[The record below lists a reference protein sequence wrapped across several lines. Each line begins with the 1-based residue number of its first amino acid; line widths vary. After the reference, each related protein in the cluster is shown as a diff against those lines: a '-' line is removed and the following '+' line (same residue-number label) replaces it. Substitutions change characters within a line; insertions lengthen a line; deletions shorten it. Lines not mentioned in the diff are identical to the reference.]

1 MTPLV
6 CRVLGPR
13 RRRGAEE
20 GQIAILILGL
30 FVITLVLI
38 FGAIDVTAAQLGRM
52 RLLDAA
58 DATAL
63 DAADALDE
71 AAAYAG
77 GITETP
83 VLTNGSV
90 HAAAEQHLAR
100 TPRPAGLETWE
111 LGPDTG
117 SPDGRTAVVTLTGR
131 ATLPMTGWVLDS
143 LGGSVT
149 ITVQSRARAPL
160 R

>member
-1 MTPLV
+1 MTALV
-6 CRVLGPR
+6 CRVLRSR
-13 RRRGAEE
+13 RRHGAEE

-30 FVITLVLI
+30 FVITLVLVL
-38 FGAIDVTAAQLGRM
+38 GAIDVTAAQLGRM

-71 AAAYAG
+71 RAAYTE

-83 VLTNGSV
+83 VLTNASV
-90 HAAAEQHLAR
+90 RAAAEQHLAR
-100 TPRPAGLETWE
+100 TPRPTGLEDWE

>member
-1 MTPLV
+1 MRGRV
-6 CRVLGPR
+6 CREPR
-13 RRRGAEE
+13 RRPRDAEE

-30 FVITLVLI
+30 FVITLVLV

-71 AAAYAG
+71 AAAYAQG
-77 GITETP
+77 VTETP
-83 VLTNGSV
+83 VLTDASV
-90 HAAAEQHLAR
+90 RAAAEQHLAR
-100 TPRPAGLETWE
+100 TPRPTGLETWA

-117 SPDGRTAVVTLTGR
+117 TPDGQTAVVTLTGR
-131 ATLPMTGWVLDS
+131 AILPMTGWVLDS
-143 LGGSVT
+143 LGGGVT

-160 R
+160 L

>member
-1 MTPLV
+1 MSRRV
-6 CRVLGPR
+6 CRVPRLR
-13 RRRGAEE
+13 RRDADQ

-38 FGAIDVTAAQLGRM
+38 LGAIDVTAAQLGRM

-71 AAAYAG
+71 EAAYAHG
-77 GITETP
+77 LTETP
-83 VLTNGSV
+83 VLTDASV
-90 HAAAEQHLAR
+90 RAAAEQHLAR
-100 TPRPAGLETWE
+100 TPRPSGLESWA

-117 SPDGRTAVVTLTGR
+117 TPDGQTAVVTLTGR
-131 ATLPMTGWVLDS
+131 ASLPMTGWVLDS
-143 LGGSVT
+143 LGGGVT

-160 R
+160 L

>member
-1 MTPLV
+1 MSRLATRQRLT
-6 CRVLGPR
+6 RDR
-13 RRRGAEE
+13 EE
-20 GQIAILILGL
+20 GQIAILIVGL
-30 FVITLVLI
+30 FVIVLVLVL
-38 FGAIDVTAAQLGRM
+38 GAIDVTAAQLGRM

-71 AAAYAG
+71 AAAYSQ
-77 GITETP
+77 GIGETP
-83 VLTNGSV
+83 LLSTASV
-90 HAAAEQHLAR
+90 REAASEHLAR
-100 TPRPAGLETWE
+100 TPRPTGLESWA

-117 SPDGRTAVVTLTGR
+117 TPDGRTAVVTLTGR
-131 ATLPMTGWVLDS
+131 ATLPMTGWILDS

-149 ITVQSRARAPL
+149 ITVESRARAPL

>member
-1 MTPLV
+1 MT
-6 CRVLGPR
+6 RVMRGWR
-13 RRRGAEE
+13 RPHHGRDE
-20 GQIAILILGL
+20 GQIAILIVGL
-30 FVITLVLI
+30 FVIVITLI

-71 AAAYAG
+71 ERAYSEG
-77 GITETP
+77 LGDTP
-83 VLTNGSV
+83 VLTTASV
-90 HAAAEQHLAR
+90 RQAASEHLAR
-100 TPRPAGLETWE
+100 TPRPAGLESWT

-117 SPDGRTAVVTLTGR
+117 TPDGRTAVVSLTGR
-131 ATLPMTGWVLDS
+131 ATLPMTGWILDA

-149 ITVQSRARAPL
+149 ITVESRARAPL

>member
-1 MTPLV
+1 MRRRV
-6 CRVLGPR
+6 CRVAGLRDRGP
-13 RRRGAEE
+13 ED
-20 GQIAILILGL
+20 GQIAILIVGL
-30 FVITLVLI
+30 FVIVLVLI
-38 FGAIDVTAAQLGRM
+38 LGAIDVTAAQLGRM

-71 AAAYAG
+71 EAAYSEG
-77 GITETP
+77 VTETP

-90 HAAAEQHLAR
+90 RQAAEEHLAR
-100 TPRPAGLETWE
+100 TPRPAGLEMWA
-111 LGPDTG
+111 LGPGTG
-117 SPDGRTAVVTLTGR
+117 TPDGRTAVVTLTGR
-131 ATLPMTGWVLDS
+131 ATLPMTGWILDS

-149 ITVQSRARAPL
+149 ITVESRARAPL

>member
-1 MTPLV
+1 MRRLV
-6 CRVLGPR
+6 CRVAGPR
-13 RRRGAEE
+13 GRDAEG
-20 GQIAILILGL
+20 GQIAILIVGL
-30 FVITLVLI
+30 FVIVLVLV

-71 AAAYAG
+71 EAAYAE

-83 VLTNGSV
+83 VLTNASV
-90 HAAAEQHLAR
+90 RQAAEEHLAR
-100 TPRPAGLETWE
+100 TPRPSGLESWA
-111 LGPDTG
+111 LGPGTG
-117 SPDGRTAVVTLTGR
+117 TPDGRTAVVTLTGR
-131 ATLPMTGWVLDS
+131 ATLPMTGWILDS

-149 ITVQSRARAPL
+149 ITVESRARAPL